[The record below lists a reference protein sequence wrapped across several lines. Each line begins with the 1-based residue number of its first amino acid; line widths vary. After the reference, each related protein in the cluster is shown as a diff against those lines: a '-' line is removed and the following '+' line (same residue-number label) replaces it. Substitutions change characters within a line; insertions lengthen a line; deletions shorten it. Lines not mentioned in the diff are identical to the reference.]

1 MRKLL
6 RLVIHDYDWVH
17 MALGVIGNAAFVVG
31 SVFFLPSF
39 AALKTLGVWL
49 FIVGSA
55 LMLIGGVGQLMIRLE
70 LPRERPERA
79 RSPSRRPAESR

>member
-6 RLVIHDYDWVH
+6 RVIVHDYDWVH
-17 MALGVIGNAAFVVG
+17 MSIGVIGNAAFVVG

-39 AALKTLGVWL
+39 EALKTLGVWL
-49 FIVGSA
+49 FIIGSA

-70 LPRERPERA
+70 IPRKQPEEVRA
-79 RSPSRRPAESR
+79 ASTTPAGNR